1 MNAWWQWKW
10 VHRQPQGSFSHL
22 FTQYLRYHFYYE
34 DFEILQLCQMP
45 FVWQNTTTSIQHWM
59 RSCQPKRSH
68 DWKGSKR
75 EKSHWNVHAE
85 DGKSSPKPER
95 EERRGEKNQ
104 KWNWKDV
111 KRKKKCY
118 NLWIALSWLFN
129 FLFTQKYTR
138 AQLWHVQFN
147 SFCSLLQAIIP
158 LINRMKKL

>member
-45 FVWQNTTTSIQHWM
+45 FVWQNTTTSNRHWM
-59 RSCQPKRSH
+59 RSCQPRRSH
-68 DWKGSKR
+68 DWKGRER
-75 EKSHWNVHAE
+75 EKSLKCTRWRWKILPKTWKRRE
-85 DGKSSPKPER
+85 KRRKKSEMKLKR
-95 EERRGEKNQ
+95 CEE
-104 KWNWKDV
+104 
-111 KRKKKCY
+111 KKKCY